1 MATNN
6 TASVTLPSGEKTTG
20 TIKEGKTY
28 LSDGS
33 RVPVG
38 SVVDTGAGGVW
49 QMTDTG
55 GVKVPGGSSGS
66 NPGSW
71 IGSTPDYGSIN
82 DYKSNA
88 TYKSRYGIEDIMNNR
103 TASQQGLAMG
113 DLYGITYN
121 MDDLLK
127 VYNQATNAEYALKAK
142 EQKIAENQYYQDLY
156 ETQNTTINALRAQ
169 RNNQIASG
177 MSAGLAAAAESAT
190 AMGIQD
196 AGAAGAL
203 EIANQRQLMAD
214 QIAAAYAENIVNAL
228 QDSNSLR
235 STIAGLDLN
244 KYASDISFD
253 VALASAIPL
262 FEEINANV
270 YATDKGYDASI
281 WGDIIGAQ
289 SGLDQIRHSS
299 EVQKYLGE
307 LEAETDRY
315 LGELNAKTQM
325 AQIANSNRYSS
336 GGSGYNYNNDNGE
349 VTPEEMSQLMAKAYG
364 EGNQDVYIYYRNK
377 LTGESTE
384 DIRKAIKGDP
394 YFPGSEANKKAK
406 EKQAKEAKKQA
417 EKQAKEAASKYYVDV
432 PTYVAPSIPGLWYGA
447 PTITLPGTNK
457 KQTTTPVNPNL
468 S

>member
-71 IGSTPDYGSIN
+71 IGGTKDYGSIN

-88 TYKSRYGIEDIMNNR
+88 TYKPRYGIEDIMNNR

-142 EQKIAENQYYQDLY
+142 EQKMAENQYYQDLY
-156 ETQNTTINALRAQ
+156 ETQNSTINALRAQ

-270 YATDKGYDASI
+270 YGTDKGYDASI
-281 WGDIIGAQ
+281 WDTIINAQ
-289 SGLDQIRHSS
+289 NGIDQARTAA
-299 EVQKYLGE
+299 EVDKYLGE
-307 LEAETDRY
+307 LEAETSRF
-315 LGELNAKTQM
+315 LGELEAETSRYSTDKEYAAQM
-325 AQIANSNRYSS
+325 AQIYNANRYSS
-336 GGSGYNYNNDNGE
+336 GGYSGGTGYNNNNNNNDDDDGE
-349 VTPEEMSQLMAKAYG
+349 VTPEEMSRLMNKAYG
-364 EGNQDVYIYYRNK
+364 EGDQNVYIYYRNK

-384 DIRKAIKGDP
+384 DIRKAIAGDP

-406 EKQAKEAKKQA
+406 EKQAKEAEKQA
-417 EKQAKEAASKYYVDV
+417 KKQAKEAEKQTKPVYISPFV
-432 PTYVAPSIPGLWYGA
+432 PTYPH
-447 PTITLPGTNK
+447 
-457 KQTTTPVNPNL
+457 
-468 S
+468 